1 MTKAPYSPTAN
12 FLRDAIDAT
21 DKTQRELARDAGL
34 PHPNVLSMMKTGE
47 CKVPISRIPKLSAAL
62 SVDSSRFLEL
72 AMQEYHPEIWM
83 TLQEDYRPLLD
94 ENERK
99 LIDVYQ
105 TASFAGRIP
114 MTAAL
119 LDALHGLFL
128 VAVVGEASS
137 EE

>member
-12 FLRDAIDAT
+12 LLRDAIDAT
-21 DKTQRELARDAGL
+21 DKTQRELARAAGL
-34 PHPNVLSMMKTGE
+34 PHANVLSMMKTGE

-62 SVDSSRFLEL
+62 GIDTSRFLEI

-83 TLQEDYRPLLD
+83 TLKEEYSPLLD
-94 ENERK
+94 EAERK
-99 LIDVYQ
+99 LIDIYQ

-114 MTAAL
+114 MTTAL

-128 VAVVGEASS
+128 VAAVSDASV

>member
-12 FLRDAIDAT
+12 FLRDAIEAT
-21 DKTQRELARDAGL
+21 DKTQRDLARDAGL

-47 CKVPISRIPKLSAAL
+47 CKVPISRIPTLAAAL
-62 SVDSSRFLEL
+62 GVDASDFLET

-83 TLQEDYRPLLD
+83 TLKEDYKPLLD
-94 ENERK
+94 EAERK
-99 LIDVYQ
+99 LIDIYQ

-114 MTAAL
+114 MTTAL

-128 VAVVGEASS
+128 VAVVS
-137 EE
+137 ETSAEE